1 MSNSILF
8 ISPYRHLANTAN
20 QVIASMGLKIPVEIS
35 YDYEALNALKKYPD
49 VRIVISRGGTLRFI
63 SGKPGI
69 TTVNIGTSLFDLI
82 KAIEVLGRH
91 KCKKIAVVTQDN
103 ILGLKQ
109 GKLQL
114 GDITL
119 LMEPCPSA
127 DDIVESV
134 DRCIKEG
141 YDGIVGCI
149 VAVETAKL
157 RGIPSSFIYSDFF
170 TIKEAILKALE
181 IERGLNSQKLALDR
195 LASLVDNIE
204 EGAVIFNAEHEA
216 VFYNENASKIL
227 GNIRRERWYEFLS
240 PYIESRTSYPR
251 VLDIAGHKVLLRNRH
266 LYEGA
271 EYNNVVLM
279 IESAAL
285 EEQTQSMNAAG
296 YARGLYAKK
305 HFKDILYRSPAMA
318 DCVALASKYAKSQST
333 VMIFGETGV
342 GKEGFAQS
350 IHNLSP
356 RANKPFVSVNCSS
369 LPQGL
374 VASELF
380 GYVAGAFTGARQN
393 GKKGLFELAQGGTI
407 FLDEITE
414 LPLEVQ
420 SQILRVI
427 QEREVMRIGDDKV
440 IPLDI
445 RIICAA
451 NKNILDLCK
460 EGKFRFDLYYR
471 INVLNISIPPLRERR
486 EDIIYLFKNFIKDF
500 LTEDESNIEIEE
512 NARELLENYPWPGN
526 VRELKNVAESVSFYG
541 SLVNKEH
548 LELQLG
554 KIDSKEEKRKN
565 NLNIPE
571 NASFKDVERIYLQEL
586 LKKHSLSE
594 AIKISGLSRTTLWR
608 RLKDY
613 GFEFLA
619 KDH

>member
-35 YDYEALNALKKYPD
+35 YDYEALKALKKHPEA
-49 VRIVISRGGTLRFI
+49 RIVISRGGTLRFI

-69 TTVNIGTSLFDLI
+69 TTVNIGTSLFDLLE
-82 KAIEVLGRH
+82 ATEVLSRH
-91 KCKKIAVVTQDN
+91 GCKKIAVVTQDN

-109 GKLQL
+109 GKIQL
-114 GDITL
+114 GGITL
-119 LMEPCPSA
+119 LMEPCPTA
-127 DDIVESV
+127 DDIVETV
-134 DRCIKEG
+134 DRCIEDG

-157 RGIPSSFIYSDFF
+157 HGVPSSFIYSDFF
-170 TIKEAILKALE
+170 TIKESILKALE

-216 VFYNENASKIL
+216 VFYNENAGKIL
-227 GNIRRERWYEFLS
+227 GNIKREKWYEFLS
-240 PYIESRTSYPR
+240 PYIESRNSYPR
-251 VLDIAGHKVLLRNRH
+251 VLEIEGRKVLLRNRH
-266 LYEGA
+266 LYEGS

-285 EEQTQSMNAAG
+285 EEQTQSINAAV
-296 YARGLYAKK
+296 YSKGLYAKK
-305 HFKDILYRSPAMA
+305 HFKDILYRSSAMA
-318 DCVALASKYAKSQST
+318 DCVDLASKYAKSQST

-350 IHNLSP
+350 IHNLSL

-414 LPLEVQ
+414 LPLDVQ
-420 SQILRVI
+420 SQILRVL

-451 NKNILDLCK
+451 NKNILTLCK
-460 EGKFRFDLYYR
+460 EGKFRYDLYYR
-471 INVLNISIPPLRERR
+471 INVLNITIPPLRERR
-486 EDIIYLFKNFIKDF
+486 EDILYLFKNFLKEF
-500 LTEDESNIEIEE
+500 LVERGNDLVIED
-512 NARELLENYPWPGN
+512 NALELIENYSWPGN

-541 SLVNKEH
+541 PLVKKEY

-554 KIDSKEEKRKN
+554 EINSKKGIVKN
-565 NLNIPE
+565 SLNIPE

-586 LKKHSLSE
+586 LRKHSLSE
-594 AIKISGLSRTTLWR
+594 ALKISGLSRTTLWR

-613 GFEFLA
+613 GFEFLG
-619 KDH
+619 